1 MQHKTL
7 SSDRGTLHY
16 WIDGEGDEAILF
28 THGATLDH
36 DLYRYQMEHF
46 AADYRVIT
54 WDVPLHGRSRPY
66 ESFSL
71 TGAADE
77 LVRILD
83 AEGLDSAHLVGQSM
97 GGYIGQAV
105 AMAWP
110 DRVRTLTMVGSAPIR
125 PSYHSRLNRL
135 LLSIMMP
142 IMGLYPHAV
151 LVSVMTRLYA
161 RPGPSRDYVRQTLNR
176 LTRGE
181 IARITRLVYEGL
193 SSFEAD
199 TPLPHPLLI
208 THGEADRAANVRS
221 YSRRW
226 AEREGRELRIIPD
239 AAHNANMDNPAA
251 FNRILEDFL
260 RREAGT
266 TPSATRSAAA
276 APPGRP

>member
-7 SSDRGTLHY
+7 SSDGGTLHY

-36 DLYRYQMEHF
+36 GLYRHQMEHF

-54 WDVPLHGRSRPY
+54 WDAPLHGRSRPY

-71 TGAADE
+71 TVAADE

-97 GGYIGQAV
+97 GGYVSQLV
-105 AMAWP
+105 ALHQP
-110 DRVRTLTMVGSAPIR
+110 GRVRKLTMVGSAPIR
-125 PSYHSRLNRL
+125 PSYYSRPDRWL
-135 LLSIMMP
+135 LTVVASLMS
-142 IMGLYPHAV
+142 LYPYRALVETVANLIAV
-151 LVSVMTRLYA
+151 
-161 RPGPSRDYVRQTLNR
+161 PGPSRDYVRETLGR

-181 IARITRLVYEGL
+181 IGHISGQVYKGL
-193 SSFEAD
+193 LACDVD

-208 THGEADRAANVRS
+208 THGEADRTGKVQS
-221 YSRRW
+221 YNRRW
-226 AEREGRELRIIPD
+226 AEREKRELHIIPD

-260 RREAGT
+260 RQQAPAAGSGCL
-266 TPSATRSAAA
+266 PDRSA
-276 APPGRP
+276 P